1 MIAQERPA
9 TAMKTMIEM
18 MESLLTLQQIELKR
32 ARPTSAVKEEITRLR
47 SGIPEGVLG
56 HFDRLLARGKKGV
69 AVARN
74 GVCSECHLKISS
86 GTLASL
92 PHRNDI
98 HLCDSCG
105 RYLYLPPETV
115 TAVPDASPAPAKATK
130 PRRKAEPTLI

>member
-1 MIAQERPA
+1 
-9 TAMKTMIEM
+9 MKTVIQV
-18 MESLLTLQQIELKR
+18 MESLLVLQQILLKR
-32 ARPTSAVKEEITRLR
+32 ARPTSAAKEDITRLR
-47 SGIPEGVLG
+47 SGIPEGVMG

-69 AVARN
+69 AIARN

-105 RYLYLPPETV
+105 RYLYLPPETMKS
-115 TAVPDASPAPAKATK
+115 VPENSPAPAKAKK
-130 PRRKAEPTLI
+130 PRRKPEPALA